1 LNLLLVLGYAF
12 PQQIMRPS
20 KRKAG
25 LFLPKHIDRLI
36 LNEAQ
41 GEQGKNRAG
50 KTKCEM
56 ALPYLELHVNN
67 KKIKSVQR

>member
-20 KRKAG
+20 IRKAR

-50 KTKCEM
+50 KRYE
-56 ALPYLELHVNN
+56 
-67 KKIKSVQR
+67 